1 MHTMI
6 KTIRSSIA
14 STLLLLP
21 AAVTFTALPVAAIAQ
36 PAAPEVR
43 SFEGESDAGLEP
55 GSTLRFRLVGTPRAR
70 ASVRIR
76 GVAAAIPLR
85 EVGAGN
91 YVGRYVLKRVDR
103 VAPDSGVRAMLRH
116 GKRSAVADYQMD
128 EVIGLTQAAP
138 PAPVAR
144 PPEPARIERFG
155 MLPIERVEPGIEL
168 EFTVDGMPGAAVTV
182 DIPGI
187 QSPVRLRESR
197 PGHYEGGYT
206 LRRADVVSPNRP
218 IVATLRAGE
227 RVATANLNLLV
238 GRPAG
243 EVRPPI
249 VDQRPPNLIQLVPG
263 DGATV
268 PPGPVQIAAVF
279 DDGRGSGVDPA
290 SVRVM
295 VSGRNVTSDAQI
307 NAGSFSVRAAL
318 PPGRHTVEVVARDNA
333 GNAVRKSWSFDVA
346 AAAPANVPLRVL
358 NFRSNDQVGS
368 GATVVQGN
376 TVPNAT
382 VEVRVTAMA
391 PVGGPLNISQE
402 LLSRS
407 FQADQNGNFSFSFTP
422 QFPIPGARYEISLV
436 STRGNFRDDEKLVL
450 IQR

>member
-1 MHTMI
+1 MI
-6 KTIRSSIA
+6 KTLRSSIA

-21 AAVTFTALPVAAIAQ
+21 AAVAFTAFPLAAIAQ

-43 SFEGESDAGLEP
+43 SFEGEADAGLEP
-55 GSTLRFRLVGTPRAR
+55 GSRLRFRLVGTPRAQ

-76 GVAAAIPLR
+76 GVAGAIPLR
-85 EVGAGN
+85 EVGPGN

-103 VAPDSGVRAMLRH
+103 VAADSGVRAVLRH
-116 GKRSAVADYQMD
+116 GNRSGVADYELG
-128 EVIGLTQAAP
+128 EVIGLAQAAP

-144 PPEPARIERFG
+144 PPDPVRIERFG
-155 MLPIERVEPGIEL
+155 MLPVERLEPGIEL
-168 EFTVDGMPGAAVTV
+168 EFSVDGMPGAAVTV
-182 DIPGI
+182 DIPGVDR
-187 QSPVRLRESR
+187 PVRLRETR

-227 RVATANLNLLV
+227 RVASANLNMLV
-238 GRPAG
+238 GRAPG
-243 EVRPPI
+243 EARPPG
-249 VDQRPPNLIQLVPG
+249 VDQRPPNLVQLVPG
-263 DGATV
+263 EGAIV
-268 PPGPVQIAAVF
+268 PAGPVQIAAVF
-279 DDGRGSGVDPA
+279 DDGRGSGVDPS

-295 VSGRNVTSDAQI
+295 VSGRNVTQDAQI

-318 PPGRHTVEVVARDNA
+318 PAGRHTVEVVARDQA

-346 AAAPANVPLRVL
+346 AAAPVNVPLRVL
-358 NFRSNDQVGS
+358 NFRSNDQVGA
-368 GATVVQGN
+368 GATVVQGS

-382 VEVRVTAMA
+382 VEVRVTATA
-391 PVGGPLNISQE
+391 PVGLPLNISQE

-407 FQADQNGNFSFSFTP
+407 LQADQNGNFNFSFTP
-422 QFPIPGARYEISLV
+422 QFPISGARYEISLV
-436 STRGNFRDDEKLVL
+436 STRGSFRDDEKIIL